1 MSPSVRRL
9 LVALSAPVVAVGLGG
24 LYALIRRGG
33 THELPSIFVWSLPL
47 ALPILLFT
55 RKPHFTRLSVPLR
68 LIVTVVVGLV
78 IGVAWTGFGWF
89 IMGPWMLA
97 WDFPVLYCWVI
108 ASVVGTLGSAI
119 DNDALKP
126 RIAGTGFVLALA
138 PLAIMWWYAARPWPA
153 VLVVYNEDPRFDA
166 AQRVLDSVLTEPYVS
181 GGGRDI
187 KWPTRSYLRTIT
199 RDGQTAALIAV
210 ERGDYR
216 DSIRVALAGN
226 PLVARV
232 VDTVMSH

>member
-9 LVALSAPVVAVGLGG
+9 LVALSPPAIAVALGG
-24 LYALIRRGG
+24 LYALTRRGG
-33 THELPSIFVWSLPL
+33 THELPSFLVWSLPL

-55 RKPHFTRLSVPLR
+55 RKARFLRLPVPAR
-68 LIVTVVVGLV
+68 LIVTVLVGLV
-78 IGVAWTGFGWF
+78 IAVAWTAFGWLM
-89 IMGPWMLA
+89 IGPWMLA

-108 ASVVGTLGSAI
+108 ASVVGTLSGAI
-119 DNDALKP
+119 TNDALKP
-126 RIAGTGFVLALA
+126 SVASAGFVLTLA

-166 AQRVLDSVLTEPYVS
+166 AQRVFDSVLTEVHPS
-181 GGGRDI
+181 GVGRDI
-187 KWPTRSYLRTIT
+187 KWPTRSYLRTVT
-199 RDGQTAALIAV
+199 REGQTAALIAV

-216 DSIRVALAGN
+216 DSIRAAVVGN